1 MLDSVKIVRSG
12 SNNELTVNSLSS
24 TRATASTVDEILSVT
39 NSMLKEKGLLGSD
52 VSSWPTVLRDIAQ
65 TDSAVSKS
73 ILCALVRW

>member
-52 VSSWPTVLRDIAQ
+52 VSSWPTVLRYCTNRQ
-65 TDSAVSKS
+65 CRVSPFYVLS
-73 ILCALVRW
+73 VRW